1 MVITLT
7 EQVYDRIKRDIM
19 LHNLVPGQ
27 KLNYKTLSESYGISE
42 TPIKQALHRMV
53 ADGIVLSEPN
63 RGMWIKKYGRCEIE
77 DIIDTRL
84 MFESYNVDCIYSTI
98 NGNMRIRRR
107 IQENLQKHAE
117 IAEHYDPE
125 NIQHYI
131 DAMEI
136 DDEFHKHLMYCT
148 GNQTMVDLYT
158 RLKAFV
164 FAFHTFG
171 LQSKERI
178 QRNVVE
184 HTRIFEGLI
193 SDDVENARKAI
204 VSHNRSS
211 KQNTVMMFKMD
222 DDMEY

>member
-1 MVITLT
+1 
-7 EQVYDRIKRDIM
+7 
-19 LHNLVPGQ
+19 
-27 KLNYKTLSESYGISE
+27 
-42 TPIKQALHRMV
+42 
-53 ADGIVLSEPN
+53 
-63 RGMWIKKYGRCEIE
+63 
-77 DIIDTRL
+77 
-84 MFESYNVDCIYSTI
+84 
-98 NGNMRIRRR
+98 
-107 IQENLQKHAE
+107 
-117 IAEHYDPE
+117 
-125 NIQHYI
+125 
-131 DAMEI
+131 MEI